1 MTSMHSIYMEVTNMN
16 SCELVTYISSIACF
30 LSKNCSTEEL
40 EMLAAIFS
48 QLGDTLA
55 TILVNEANCPCDDQ
69 SVSNI

>member
-1 MTSMHSIYMEVTNMN
+1 MMSVHSIYMEVTNMN

>member
-1 MTSMHSIYMEVTNMN
+1 MTNMN

>member
-1 MTSMHSIYMEVTNMN
+1 MMSVHSIYMEVTNMN

-48 QLGDTLA
+48 QVGDTLA

>member
-1 MTSMHSIYMEVTNMN
+1 MMSVHSIYMEVTNMN

-48 QLGDTLA
+48 QLGDTQA